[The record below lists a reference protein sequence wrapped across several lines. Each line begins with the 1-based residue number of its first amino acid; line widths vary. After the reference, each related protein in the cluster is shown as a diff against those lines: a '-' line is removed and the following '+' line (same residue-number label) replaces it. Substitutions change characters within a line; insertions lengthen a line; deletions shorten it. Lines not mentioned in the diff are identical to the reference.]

1 MPVVTKQLSGM
12 HAQQCYGEMERPRF
26 SIVIDRRLVL
36 RGETHFF
43 ENY

>member
-1 MPVVTKQLSGM
+1 MPVVPIQLSGM
-12 HAQQCYGEMERPRF
+12 HAQQCYGF

-36 RGETHFF
+36 RGKTHFF